1 MSLDKRTRE
10 QMLAHCDAI
19 HEDDGVDPR
28 EFFKLRSHRDKP
40 DRKAQQLCRQVAET
54 IDQVLAGELGDAALN
69 GLRVASAIPAPDAS
83 RLLVTVV
90 VIGHDAP
97 FDRAV
102 IEQKLAAVTGL
113 LRSAVA
119 AAITRRKAPNL
130 SFVIIGPND
139 GDHAQQVEE
148 GCNE

>member
-40 DRKAQQLCRQVAET
+40 DRKAQQLCRQVGET
-54 IDQVLAGELGDAALN
+54 IDQILAGELGDAALN
-69 GLRVASAIPAPDAS
+69 ALRVASVVPAPDAS
-83 RLLVTVV
+83 RMLVTLVATSDD
-90 VIGHDAP
+90 GS
-97 FDRAV
+97 FDRAA
-102 IEQKLAAVTGL
+102 IEHKLAAVTGL

-130 SFVIIGPND
+130 SFVVIGPND
-139 GDHAQQVEE
+139 GEATTQATGGDA
-148 GCNE
+148 

>member
-1 MSLDKRTRE
+1 MSFDKRTRE

-54 IDQVLAGELGDAALN
+54 IDQILAGELGDAALN
-69 GLRVASAIPAPDAS
+69 NLRVSGVAPAPDAS
-83 RLLVTVV
+83 RLLVSLVAV
-90 VIGHDAP
+90 NDDVP
-97 FDRAV
+97 FDQLAT
-102 IEQKLAAVTGL
+102 EQRLAAVTGL

-130 SFVIIGPND
+130 SFVVICPNSTPSQAPATG
-139 GDHAQQVEE
+139 GDA
-148 GCNE
+148 